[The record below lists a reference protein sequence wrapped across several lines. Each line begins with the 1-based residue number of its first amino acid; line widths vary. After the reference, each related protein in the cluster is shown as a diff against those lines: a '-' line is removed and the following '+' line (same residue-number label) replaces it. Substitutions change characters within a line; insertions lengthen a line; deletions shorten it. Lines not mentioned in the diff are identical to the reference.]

1 LPFLTTGNGIAKAQ
15 LVDEMPGMP
24 GVDTAK
30 ASNGTKRS
38 EAKIPLD
45 DIFGMP
51 VHEGGVDGNHPP

>member
-1 LPFLTTGNGIAKAQ
+1 M
-15 LVDEMPGMP
+15 DEMPGMP